1 VGNIHTQASPRGASA
16 RLNPRSAGMNR
27 RRSRAAGASRHL
39 RVASSSQF
47 ARLTLG
53 FPALVCGLLLFAIP
67 AAADVVI
74 MKDGF
79 TLHGK
84 IIKEQTAI
92 RDPDHGPIF
101 TIKGN
106 GLTSVDD
113 GARWM
118 VFPASQRQL
127 GDVSKDYDK
136 FAGNEVF
143 LLKTSRIDSLPLP
156 GSALFRKATEFDKNW
171 RRVMTFDDPN
181 GGFYE
186 IKQQI
191 TALTPHQVRIEAI
204 THIWTSFHLT
214 KELGPE
220 LCKTLIRN
228 HPDMIE
234 KDRKPDPD
242 KRMRLVRFLMQAE
255 WWDEAEKEGD
265 ELVRLVPEAKER
277 VEKVHEEI
285 RGLRNDLLLSEI
297 ERAKDAGRHTWARE
311 ALKRFPQQNVPAKMI
326 ARVATLLAEYDAQF
340 KQHDSAKRLLKDLI
354 PQVQDAV
361 LLEAAKAVD
370 AELHPDTVGR
380 VENFVT
386 LAEQAEQFAKQGRK
400 VLHTPDE
407 LLASAIT
414 GWLLGKNSA
423 ETRPSSAQKFW
434 QIRQMVLEYQ
444 RTDGVIARRNLLA
457 KFQKTSIPLEFD
469 ELAQLISLLP
479 PCEAD
484 DDLPAKAQTR
494 KSGSLPGLREGV
506 EYLVQLPPEYQP
518 GRAYPLL
525 VILPDGGQKPEDL
538 LLKGFGDLPARN
550 GYIVAALNWHRGI
563 RDKFDPYNA
572 DDQHMVTGL
581 VWHLRRKFQVDSD
594 RVFLFGYGEGANIAL
609 DVGSAH
615 PDLFAGVV
623 PMGPFPYWWF
633 VNDYWRNMQHLPLY
647 LITGDQVGDRVRPI
661 RRVLDSI
668 MSKGYPAIAV
678 SYKGRSY
685 EWFGFELPYAFDW
698 MNRKRRETAVP
709 ELGKPGLASSDG
721 EEYRTLRATDD
732 RFYWLSTKEISPQ
745 NLLVTFLGTKK
756 TPNAARLQGS
766 ILAGNTIHVKT
777 VGVKD
782 VTVWLGKG
790 MVDFSLP
797 IRIKVNNDDYWT
809 NDRKLVKPN
818 LSVLLE
824 DLYERGDRQRPFFEK
839 VTRETRQ

>member
-1 VGNIHTQASPRGASA
+1 
-16 RLNPRSAGMNR
+16 MNR
-27 RRSRAAGASRHL
+27 RRFRAAGASR
-39 RVASSSQF
+39 R
-47 ARLTLG
+47 
-53 FPALVCGLLLFAIP
+53 PALNPAFRFVHLSVGFLALVGGLLLCAVP

-84 IIKEQTAI
+84 IVKEKTAI
-92 RDPDHGPIF
+92 RDPDHGAIF

-106 GLTSVDD
+106 GLTAVDD

-127 GDVSKDYDK
+127 GDVFNDSDK

-143 LLKTSRIDSLPLP
+143 LLPTRRIDALPLP
-156 GSALFRKATEFDKNW
+156 GSALYRKETPFDKNW
-171 RRVMTFDDPN
+171 RKVMTFDDPN

-191 TALTPHQVRIEAI
+191 TALTPHHVRIEAL

-214 KELGPE
+214 KEFGPE

-234 KDRKPDPD
+234 KDGKPDAD

-265 ELVRLVPEAKER
+265 ELVRLVPQAKER
-277 VEKVHEEI
+277 VEKVHDEI
-285 RGLRNDLLLSEI
+285 RGLRNDVLLAEI
-297 ERAKDAGRHTWARE
+297 ERAKDAGRHNWARE
-311 ALKRFPQQNVPAKMI
+311 ALKRFPQQNVPAKTI
-326 ARVATLLAEYDAQF
+326 ARVAALLAEYDARF
-340 KQHDSAKRLLKDLI
+340 KQYDSAKRLLKELI
-354 PQVQDAV
+354 PQVQDPV
-361 LLEAAKAVD
+361 ILEAAKAVD

-400 VLHTPDE
+400 VLHKPEE
-407 LLASAIT
+407 LVASAIT

-423 ETRPSSAQKFW
+423 ETKPSSAQRFW
-434 QIRQMVLEYQ
+434 QIREMVLQYQ
-444 RTDGVIARRNLLA
+444 RTDGVIARRNLLG
-457 KFQKTSIPLEFD
+457 KFQQTSIPLEFD
-469 ELAQLISLLP
+469 ELGQLISLLP

-484 DDLPAKAQTR
+484 DDLPAKAQMR
-494 KSGSLPGLREGV
+494 QSGAIPGLREGV
-506 EYLVQLPPEYQP
+506 EYLLKLPPEYQP
-518 GRAYPLL
+518 GRAYPLF
-525 VILPDGGQKPEDL
+525 VILPDGGQKPEEIL
-538 LLKGFGDLPARN
+538 TKGFGDLPARN
-550 GYIVAALNWHRGI
+550 GYIVAVLNWHRGI

-572 DDQHMVTGL
+572 DDQRMVTGL
-581 VWHLRRKFQVDSD
+581 IWHLRRKFQVDSD

-609 DVGSAH
+609 DVSSAH

-647 LITGDQVGDRVRPI
+647 LITGDQVGDRVKQI
-661 RRVLDSI
+661 RRMLDSI
-668 MSKGYPAIAV
+668 MAKGYPAIAV

-709 ELGKPGLASSDG
+709 ELGKSGLASSDG
-721 EEYRTLRATDD
+721 EEYRTLRASDD

-745 NLLVTFLGTKK
+745 NLIATFLGQKK

-766 ILAGNTIHVKT
+766 ILPGNTIQVKT

-797 IRIKVNNDDYWT
+797 IRIRVNNEHDWD
-809 NDRKLVKPN
+809 NSRKPLKPD

-824 DLYERGDRQRPFFEK
+824 DLYERGDRQRPFFYK
-839 VTRETRQ
+839 VPFQTRQ